1 MARKNPFANLMDD
14 KPDADLRP
22 RLDYTIKGASKS
34 ILHSIDEMAERADR
48 LLEGQTVAEID
59 PALVDVSFVRDR
71 LSGDDAEYQELLAA
85 IREHG
90 QQSPV
95 LLRPHPRQSGRY
107 MVVFG
112 HRRVRAAAE
121 LGIKVR
127 AIVRE
132 MDDRAHVV
140 AQGQENSARAN
151 LSFIEKAMF
160 ACNLSRLNYD
170 QDNATV
176 RAALSVDRATL
187 SKLLSVS
194 AIPAE
199 ILTAVGPA
207 RGIGRDRWYELK
219 ILLEKTAVLD
229 RALDYVA
236 DPEFLAETDS
246 DNRFHRLVAHLK
258 AARKPARAPA
268 KAVSR
273 KWSSE
278 DKRLSVDMKSDGK
291 NFTLAL
297 KAKDAMGFGEYVSR
311 NLAALYETYRRE
323 SEG

>member
-160 ACNLSRLNYD
+160 AGNLSRLNYD

-199 ILTAVGPA
+199 ILAAVGPA

>member
-160 ACNLSRLNYD
+160 AGNLSRLNYD